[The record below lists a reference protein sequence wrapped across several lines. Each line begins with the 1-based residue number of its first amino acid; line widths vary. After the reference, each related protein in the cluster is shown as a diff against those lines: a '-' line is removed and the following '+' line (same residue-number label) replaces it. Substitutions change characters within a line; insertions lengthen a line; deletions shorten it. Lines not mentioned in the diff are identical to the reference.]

1 MNIVCLPCFS
11 HLKMFH
17 EFILLSPTHCVFC
30 IAFRP
35 EHAMYPNTQVQTAFC
50 IKILWYNGGNKLN
63 KQTRPFWRI
72 NHPKESLL
80 TLAAFML
87 FGCWNIPLHLNC
99 LLLPSNAMKF
109 LLSPLTM
116 VLNVN
121 VIKSLTL
128 IRYYYTVTKIVAGPK
143 RSWVKITTWGL
154 SAWSSPGACLGYL
167 QAL

>member
-1 MNIVCLPCFS
+1 MSSSFS
-11 HLKMFH
+11 HQH
-17 EFILLSPTHCVFC
+17 IVFSVLHFDLNMQC
-30 IAFRP
+30 
-35 EHAMYPNTQVQTAFC
+35 TQIRKSRLHFASRFSGTTVATS
-50 IKILWYNGGNKLN
+50 WTNKPDPSDGSTIQKNLC
-63 KQTRPFWRI
+63 WR
-72 NHPKESLL
+72 SLHL
-80 TLAAFML
+80 CSLVV
-87 FGCWNIPLHLNC
+87 GISPLHLNC

-128 IRYYYTVTKIVAGPK
+128 IRYYYTVTKLVAGPK